1 MRIKIVLLFLLI
13 SSTVI
18 AQQSDLKSPRAT
30 YITFIN
36 SIQGENIDAQK
47 ASKIINSRHVFSRNN
62 RIELV
67 GDLKS
72 YLDQKGIIIII
83 DSIPDNNDYRDSISN
98 NSEYVLAD
106 GISIAKYGKNWY
118 LSKATTDA
126 IPNLIASMTE
136 GLEVKAED
144 APKDNIITRRLEEEQ
159 EREAELDKISRMDVD
174 LSSPYATVKFF
185 NENIDIDPAI
195 ASRIISNRDI
205 SHLDKRID
213 IATKLDRFFDGKGVL
228 IDLDKVPDDPDFTDS
243 LKMSKNTFGLS
254 YRFADIYLQKEGN
267 NWYLSKESAEKMPEL
282 YKLAF
287 PFGSDRL
294 LQYLPTRGRVMI
306 FGLAVWQYIA
316 ILLIVILTYLIF
328 RFLNWAIT
336 FIVTKMLFRFGYKDL
351 ARKYVNPVVR
361 PIGWLIAFVLAETA
375 TPFLQLP
382 IKATAF
388 ITVTV
393 SALIPLFATIAVYKA
408 IDIVGL
414 YMKKVAESTEST
426 FDDQL
431 VPLIRKILKS
441 FVVIIGSLYVL
452 SNLDVNMGVL
462 FGTLSVGGLALAL
475 AAQDTIKNFF
485 GSLMIF
491 MDKPFQAGHW
501 IVTPDGI
508 DGTVEQVGFRSTRIR
523 TFANSV
529 ITVPN
534 GKLSDASIDNFGLRA
549 YRRFKTNISV
559 TYDTPPHVLELFIE
573 GLREI
578 VKQHPHTRKDMV
590 NIYMN
595 DMGSHSLN
603 ILFYMFFI
611 TPLWADELKYR
622 HEIIISIMKLAE
634 NLGVNFAFPT
644 QTLNMENF
652 PGKDSLSPNYEPAEK
667 LRPKMQ
673 QFLDSQKVDKN
684 NKNDE

>member
-18 AQQSDLKSPRAT
+18 AQQSDLRSPRAT
-30 YITFIN
+30 YLTFIN
-36 SIQGENIDAQK
+36 SIQGENINAQK
-47 ASKIINSRHVFSRNN
+47 ASKIINSRHIFSRNN

-72 YLDQKGIIIII
+72 YLDQKGLIIII
-83 DSIPDNNDYRDSISN
+83 DSIPDNNDYRDALTN
-98 NSEYVLAD
+98 NLEYVLAD

-118 LSKATTDA
+118 LSKETTDA
-126 IPNLIASMTE
+126 IPNLIESTE
-136 GLEVKAED
+136 EGVEEKAED
-144 APKDNIITRRLEEEQ
+144 SPRDNIIAKKREEEQ
-159 EREAELDKISRMDVD
+159 AREVELEKISRMDVD

-185 NENIDIDPAI
+185 MDNIDVDPAV
-195 ASRIISNRDI
+195 ASRVISNRDI
-205 SHLDKRID
+205 SHLDKRIE
-213 IATKLDRFFDGKGVL
+213 IITKLNRFLDGKGVL
-228 IDLDKVPDDPDFTDS
+228 IDLDKVPEDPDFTDS
-243 LKMSKNTFGLS
+243 LKINNHTFGIT
-254 YRFADIYLQKEGN
+254 YRFADLYLEREGK
-267 NWYLSKESAEKMPEL
+267 NWYLSKESAEKVPEL
-282 YKLAF
+282 YETAF

-294 LQYLPTRGRVMI
+294 LKFLPTEGRIEILGLFIWQYL
-306 FGLAVWQYIA
+306 A
-316 ILLIVILTYLIF
+316 ILILVALTYLIF
-328 RFLNWAIT
+328 RFLNW
-336 FIVTKMLFRFGYKDL
+336 FISFVVTKILFRFGYKEI
-351 ARKYVNPVVR
+351 AQTYVAPVVR
-361 PIGWLIAFVLAETA
+361 PIGLMIAFVIAETA
-375 TPFLQLP
+375 LPFLQLP
-382 IKATAF
+382 IKISAMAA
-388 ITVTV
+388 VTMEI
-393 SALIPLFATIAVYKA
+393 LIPFFAAIALYYSVN
-408 IDIVGL
+408 ILGL
-414 YMKKVAESTEST
+414 YLEKIAKKTDNT

-431 VPLIRKILKS
+431 VPLIRKIFKT
-441 FVVIIGSLYVL
+441 FIVIIGVLVVL
-452 SNLDVNMGVL
+452 SRMGSDVKL
-462 FGTLSVGGLALAL
+462 LLGTLSVGGLALAL

-491 MDKPFQAGHW
+491 LDKPFQAGHW
-501 IVTPDGI
+501 IVTKDGI

-534 GKLSDASIDNFGLRA
+534 GRLSDASIDNFGLRA

-578 VKQHPHTRKDMV
+578 VKQHPHTRKDMF

-603 ILFYMFFI
+603 ILFYIFFI

-644 QTLNMENF
+644 QTLHMENF

-673 QFLDSQKVDKN
+673 EYFDSQKGDEKS
-684 NKNDE
+684 KNDK